1 MSRNRNYL
9 ASMLLFIIP
18 FTCVAQGGIIKESLK
33 LESKILGKQT
43 EYSVYLPEDYETS
56 QRSYPVLY
64 LLHGFTDDETGWV
77 QFGEVKAIADRE
89 SENIEVTPMIIIMP
103 DAGLSWYVNNH
114 DGSLLYEDY
123 FIKELMPHVE
133 NKFRIRSEKQFRALS
148 GLSMGGYGTMLYA
161 TKYPDL
167 FASAAPLSA
176 GVSTDSSMVSMSLE
190 NWNNVYGLPFGKN
203 LSGKERLNDHYLQ
216 NSILNL
222 IETGTPEELK
232 KVKYYIDCGDDDFLI
247 KGNMALHSALIDKGV
262 PHEFRVRDGGHTW
275 DYWRSALPEVL
286 KFVSSSFH
294 R

>member
-1 MSRNRNYL
+1 MSFNKSFL
-9 ASMLLFIIP
+9 VVIVLFMIP
-18 FTCVAQGGIIKESLK
+18 FTCAAQGGTMKESLK
-33 LESKILGKQT
+33 LESEILDKQT
-43 EYSVYLPEDYETS
+43 EYSVYLPEGYETS

-148 GLSMGGYGTMLYA
+148 GLSMGGYGTLLYA
-161 TKYPDL
+161 IKYPDM

-176 GVSTDSSMVSMSLE
+176 GVSTDSSMVSMSME

-262 PHEFRVRDGGHTW
+262 PHEFRVRDGGHSW
-275 DYWRSALPEVL
+275 DYWRTALPEVL